1 MDNRLHAQLDF
12 LLEIDKM
19 KTILRQT
26 VLVDKSRRE
35 NDAEHSWHF
44 ALMAITLFE
53 YCELEGVNL
62 DRVVKMALVHDL
74 VEIYAGDTFAY
85 DEEGTKDKEARERA
99 SADKIFSM
107 LPKEQG
113 SEFRLLW
120 EEFDQMKTP
129 DALYASAIDRFQPFL
144 NNSATGG
151 HTWDKYSVS
160 LSQIYKRM
168 NPVKIATPKLWDF
181 VESTIKESIE
191 QGYIVC

>member
-1 MDNRLHAQLDF
+1 MNERLRSQLDF
-12 LLEIDKM
+12 LLEVDKM

-26 VLVDKSRRE
+26 ILVDKSRRE

-62 DRVVKMALVHDL
+62 DRVVRMALVHDL

-85 DEEGTKDKEARERA
+85 DVEGTKDKEARERA

-120 EEFDQMKTP
+120 EEFDEMKTP

-151 HTWDKYSVS
+151 HTWDKYKVS
-160 LSQIYKRM
+160 LPQIYERM

-181 VESTIKESIE
+181 VDNTIKDFTFH
-191 QGYIVC
+191 VLP